1 MQRLRDVDNGRSR
14 AFVAPRVAGIAP
26 SRASNV
32 ASRSC
37 ASAARHRGQARQS
50 IRRVARAVAGGAR
63 ESKKR
68 SRVGSSFTGIVAGR
82 TATAWTRSQARGRHS
97 LAFEAA
103 AQRSRSGAAIAS
115 LIALPLAL
123 RVCTSGRPTEAR
135 THQRLLL
142 EQDRDG
148 HSVLGQRA
156 PGDVDQLLLRSRLA
170 VLEHDDGT
178 ARSVRRARRHEPDAL
193 AHRSIRQRDS
203 HAVVHSGVRVERVL
217 DLAAGH
223 VLALDDDDL
232 EHQRGRQR
240 LARTSFA
247 RDLR

>member
-1 MQRLRDVDNGRSR
+1 
-14 AFVAPRVAGIAP
+14 
-26 SRASNV
+26 
-32 ASRSC
+32 
-37 ASAARHRGQARQS
+37 
-50 IRRVARAVAGGAR
+50 
-63 ESKKR
+63 
-68 SRVGSSFTGIVAGR
+68 
-82 TATAWTRSQARGRHS
+82 

-123 RVCTSGRPTEAR
+123 RVCTSGRFLKAR

-148 HSVLGQRA
+148 NGVLGQRA

-170 VLEHDDGT
+170 VLQHDDGT
-178 ARSVRRARRHEPDAL
+178 ARSVRRARRHAPDAF
-193 AHRSIRQRDS
+193 AHRSIRQRDR

-232 EHQRGRQR
+232 RASARASATCTYLLRPRLEVEEALAVEAANVASAEPAAGQERFSRRLLVADVCAVSLGPSGRAHSRARYWGRGPRPR
-240 LARTSFA
+240 RSRRSAGLCRCPDRRCAGR
-247 RDLR
+247 